1 VEALEHLREDW
12 RANRVNGRSLVIV
25 TLFRLAQAVNTQR
38 RGLRPLAIPVL
49 VAYKLIVEW
58 LLTVDLPVRTRVGG
72 GLTLNH
78 AYGIVV
84 HPDAVI
90 GRNCVLIQGVTIGYR
105 SGPISAPTLGDGVS
119 FGANSSALGPIHI
132 GDGARIGAGAVVLQ
146 DVPAGA
152 SAVGVPAR
160 VV

>member
-1 VEALEHLREDW
+1 VDALEDW
-12 RANRVNGRSLVIV
+12 RADCRANRRNGRSLVIV
-25 TLFRLAQAVNTQR
+25 TLFRLAQAVNSQR
-38 RGLRPLAIPVL
+38 RELRPLAFPIL
-49 VAYKLIVEW
+49 VAYKLVVEW

-72 GLTLNH
+72 GLTLDH

>member
-1 VEALEHLREDW
+1 MHM
-12 RANRVNGRSLVIV
+12 GSC
-25 TLFRLAQAVNTQR
+25 
-38 RGLRPLAIPVL
+38 
-49 VAYKLIVEW
+49 
-58 LLTVDLPVRTRVGG
+58 
-72 GLTLNH
+72 
-78 AYGIVV
+78 V

-105 SGPISAPTLGDGVS
+105 SGPISAPTLGDDVM
-119 FGANSSALGPIHI
+119 FGANACALGPIHI

>member
-1 VEALEHLREDW
+1 MEAYDAWRADW
-12 RANRVNGRSLVIV
+12 RANRLSGRSLVIV
-25 TLFRLAQAVNTQR
+25 TLFRLAQAVKTQR
-38 RGLRPLAIPVL
+38 RELRPLAFPIL

-90 GRNCVLIQGVTIGYR
+90 GNDCVLIQGVTIGDR
-105 SGPISAPTLGDGVS
+105 SGEVRAPVIGNGVM
-119 FGANSSALGPIHI
+119 FGANSCALGLIHI